1 MIDQETTDLYT
12 LFPFLKEVQ
21 LHTYDLTPVKLSS
34 GVCAFTEGDDSTSI
48 PLLLKGSIKVLKI
61 AESGREILLYRIKP
75 GETCIIMLSSAL
87 GNIPYPATA
96 MVEQDVEALMI
107 PIKLYM
113 DWMHHVPAVQNFT
126 FQSLAQR
133 LGSVMALIE
142 EITFKRIDIRLIR
155 FLLAHTTEKQPLL
168 YQTHEEIAVEL
179 GTVREVISRL
189 LKNLEVDHLLILSRG
204 KIEITRRQELE
215 KMLLIR

>member
-1 MIDQETTDLYT
+1 MNDQETLDLYT

-21 LHTYDLTPVKLSS
+21 LHPHNFTSVKLSA
-34 GVCAFTEGDDSTSI
+34 GVCAFTEGDDSTLI

-61 AESGREILLYRIKP
+61 AESGREILLYRIQP

-87 GNIPYPATA
+87 GDIPYPATA
-96 MVEQDVEALMI
+96 IVEQEVEVLMV
-107 PIKLYM
+107 PTQLYI

-126 FQSLAQR
+126 FKSLAQR
-133 LGSVMALIE
+133 LGSVMALVE

-168 YQTHEEIAVEL
+168 HQTHEEIAVEL

-189 LKNLEVDHLLILSRG
+189 LKNLEVDHLLLLSRG
-204 KIEITRRQELE
+204 KIGITQRQELE
-215 KMLLIR
+215 KMLLNR